1 MLDAKPPTVAS
12 SEDRARS
19 EPSLADKIAF
29 LMRGDSYSPLARE
42 VVRRETHMSE
52 VFLADGSAYKLKKPV
67 RFPYLD
73 FSTLERREAV
83 CRAELRLNR
92 RLAADVYRGV
102 VALTHSPSGLAIGG
116 PGKIVDWLVVM
127 NRLDDAK
134 MLDRVIGEKRLHRWQ
149 LDRVAAVLVQ
159 FYRRARAVFVSPA
172 MYRIQLWKSLAY
184 NRRILLDPRFDL
196 PAGTVRTIDALQ
208 RRFLAERGA
217 LIAARVR
224 TRCIVDGHGD
234 LRPEHIW
241 LGDPVRI
248 IDCLEFNASLR
259 MVDPLDELAFLC
271 VECERLGADWAGEY
285 LRRRVA
291 RALHDGHADELFL
304 FYRCHRAT
312 LRARLA
318 VAHLLEPNPRTP
330 EKWPALARAYLRL
343 AHADAVRLERS
354 LRKPAGRSASRRRTG
369 GERRR
374 RRAAPPA
381 EYRASPVRPNCPA
394 GKRGP
399 SW

>member
-1 MLDAKPPTVAS
+1 MLDTPPAMSLHAKTI
-12 SEDRARS
+12 ARS

-29 LMRGDSYSPLARE
+29 LMRGDSYSPPAGE
-42 VVRRETHMSE
+42 VIRRETHMSE

-73 FSTLERREAV
+73 FSTLDRREAA

-102 VALTHSPSGLAIGG
+102 VPLTHSPSGLAIAGSG
-116 PGKIVDWLVVM
+116 EIVDWLVVM
-127 NRLDDAK
+127 NRLDETK
-134 MLDRVIGEKRLHRWQ
+134 MLDRVIAENRLHRWQ
-149 LDRVAAVLVQ
+149 LDRLAAVLVQ
-159 FYRRARAVFVSPA
+159 FYRRARAVFISPEMYWTA
-172 MYRIQLWKSLAY
+172 MWKSLAY
-184 NRRILLDPRFDL
+184 NRRVLLDPRFEL
-196 PAGTVRTIDALQ
+196 PAGTVRTIDSLQ

-217 LIAARVR
+217 LVAARVR
-224 TRCIVDGHGD
+224 RRCIVDGHGD

-271 VECERLGADWAGEY
+271 VECERLGAAWAGEY

-291 RALHDGHADELFL
+291 HALHDGHADELFL

-318 VAHLLEPNPRTP
+318 IAHLLEASPRTP
-330 EKWPALARAYLRL
+330 EKWPVLARAYLRL
-343 AHADAVRLERS
+343 AHDDAVRLERS
-354 LRKPAGRSASRRRTG
+354 LRRRAGR
-369 GERRR
+369 
-374 RRAAPPA
+374 
-381 EYRASPVRPNCPA
+381 
-394 GKRGP
+394 
-399 SW
+399 

>member
-1 MLDAKPPTVAS
+1 MLVEKSPK
-12 SEDRARS
+12 EMRQIARS

-224 TRCIVDGHGD
+224 T
-234 LRPEHIW
+234 
-241 LGDPVRI
+241 
-248 IDCLEFNASLR
+248 SLH
-259 MVDPLDELAFLC
+259 
-271 VECERLGADWAGEY
+271 
-285 LRRRVA
+285 RRR
-291 RALHDGHADELFL
+291 
-304 FYRCHRAT
+304 
-312 LRARLA
+312 
-318 VAHLLEPNPRTP
+318 PR
-330 EKWPALARAYLRL
+330 
-343 AHADAVRLERS
+343 
-354 LRKPAGRSASRRRTG
+354 
-369 GERRR
+369 
-374 RRAAPPA
+374 
-381 EYRASPVRPNCPA
+381 
-394 GKRGP
+394 
-399 SW
+399 

>member
-1 MLDAKPPTVAS
+1 MFDASPPAGLET
-12 SEDRARS
+12 ETTMDRS

-29 LMRGDSYSPLARE
+29 LMRGDSYSPPAHE

-52 VFLADGSAYKLKKPV
+52 VFLADGRAYKLKKPV

-73 FSTLERREAV
+73 FSTLDRREAA

-102 VALTHSPSGLAIGG
+102 VTLTHSPSGLAIGG
-116 PGKIVDWLVVM
+116 CGDVVDWLVVM

-134 MLDRVIGEKRLHRWQ
+134 MLDRVIAENRLQRWQ

-159 FYRRARAVFVSPA
+159 FYRRARAVFVAPA
-172 MYRIQLWKSLAY
+172 MYRAMLCNSLAY
-184 NRRILLDPRFDL
+184 NRRVLLDPRFAL
-196 PAGTVRTIDALQ
+196 PAGTVRYSDAMQ

-217 LIAARVR
+217 VLAARVR
-224 TRCIVDGHGD
+224 SRCIVDGHGD

-248 IDCLEFNASLR
+248 IDCLEFNTGLR

-271 VECERLGADWAGEY
+271 VECERLGAAWAGEY

-291 RALHDGHADELFL
+291 HALHDGHADELFL
-304 FYRCHRAT
+304 FYRCHRAM

-318 VAHLLEPNPRTP
+318 IAHLIEATPRTP
-330 EKWPALARAYLRL
+330 EKWPVLARAYLRL
-343 AHADAVRLERS
+343 AHADAVRLERK
-354 LRKPAGRSASRRRTG
+354 LRKRRDR
-369 GERRR
+369 
-374 RRAAPPA
+374 
-381 EYRASPVRPNCPA
+381 
-394 GKRGP
+394 
-399 SW
+399 

>member
-1 MLDAKPPTVAS
+1 MLDTAPLAALESKTIA
-12 SEDRARS
+12 RAG
-19 EPSLADKIAF
+19 PSLADKIAF
-29 LMRGDSYSPLARE
+29 LMRGESYFPPARE
-42 VVRRETHMSE
+42 VIRRETHMSE
-52 VFLADGSAYKLKKPV
+52 VFLAGGCAYKLKKPV

-73 FSTLERREAV
+73 FSTLDRREAA

-92 RLAADVYRGV
+92 RLAADVYRGG

-116 PGKIVDWLVVM
+116 SGEVVDWLVVM
-127 NRLDDAK
+127 HRLDDSK
-134 MLDRVIGEKRLHRWQ
+134 MLDRVIAENRLHRWQ

-159 FYRRARAVFVSPA
+159 FYRRARAVFISPK
-172 MYRIQLWKSLAY
+172 MYRATLCKSLDF
-184 NRRILLDPRFDL
+184 NRRVLLAPRFDL
-196 PAGTVRTIDALQ
+196 PAGSVRYSDAVQ
-208 RRFLAERGA
+208 RRFLTERGA

-224 TRCIVDGHGD
+224 NRCIVDGHGD

-271 VECERLGADWAGEY
+271 VECERLGAVWAGEY

-291 RALHDGHADELFL
+291 CALRDGHADELFL

-318 VAHLLEPNPRTP
+318 IAHLFEAAPRTP
-330 EKWPALARAYLRL
+330 EKWPVLARAYLRL
-343 AHADAVRLERS
+343 AHADAVRLERM
-354 LRKPAGRSASRRRTG
+354 LRKRRDR
-369 GERRR
+369 
-374 RRAAPPA
+374 
-381 EYRASPVRPNCPA
+381 
-394 GKRGP
+394 
-399 SW
+399 